1 MYRKL
6 KYILL
11 FLCLKLY
18 HHRQHLSNTQHEV
31 WYSQLHLRNFQIPV
45 YMKQYKAALV
55 FLLNFTNFNIIIYF
69 VNNIL
74 YSKQPK
80 IIKREVQPH
89 PPALSKYFKHRS
101 MTLSR
106 PNPEHDESVNKAI
119 RHLNISLMIVSAS
132 LAKNIYYLI
141 FIKSYYIF
149 VKQK

>member
-55 FLLNFTNFNIIIYF
+55 FLLNFTNFKKIN
-69 VNNIL
+69 
-74 YSKQPK
+74 KK
-80 IIKREVQPH
+80 IITNLKLNANNARLNNQ
-89 PPALSKYFKHRS
+89 LNING
-101 MTLSR
+101 L
-106 PNPEHDESVNKAI
+106 N
-119 RHLNISLMIVSAS
+119 LNISSFELKIDGINGIEISENPFLNNNNQFMYFHLSNSNFQFFYRNKFLSKCICYV
-132 LAKNIYYLI
+132 I
-141 FIKSYYIF
+141 
-149 VKQK
+149 